1 MTEAEELLVKIKFVV
16 DMYNSGANTADDALE
31 KIFDLVDS
39 YEKEVVE

>member
-16 DMYNSGANTADDALE
+16 DMYSSGADTADDALE

-39 YEKEVVE
+39 YEKEAAE